1 MSLRKILESKGREV
15 ATVDPSATL
24 EAAAQLLAARKIGAL
39 VALGEAGNVIGIL
52 SERDVVKAIAREGI
66 AALARTASSVMTTAV
81 TVADEET
88 TLDEAMEIMTRGRFR
103 HLPVCENGELLVGIV
118 SIGDVVKR
126 RIEAVEEEAEQM
138 RTYIHAG

>member
-1 MSLRKILESKGREV
+1 MSIRTILENKGREV

-39 VALGEAGNVIGIL
+39 VTLGEAGNVIGIL
-52 SERDVVKAIAREGI
+52 SERDVVKAIARDGA
-66 AALARTASSVMTTAV
+66 AALGQTVSSVMTTAV
-81 TVADEET
+81 TLADEET
-88 TLDEAMEIMTRGRFR
+88 TVDEAMEIMTRGRFR

-118 SIGDVVKR
+118 SIGDIVKR
-126 RIEAVEEEAEQM
+126 RIEEVEEEAEQM